1 PAEAALWHGRAAAL
15 TGDPADEAAVILNLN
30 LTGCPAADIAA
41 AARRWAARHAE
52 PLREAPPP
60 DRSPDPDRRL
70 LVGYLCENALTH
82 DFTCL
87 PLVEHHGPG
96 VVPVVYALGANADN
110 PLLPRYAAAALL
122 RRAGGLDNAALAD
135 LIRADGI
142 DILVDGAGFPSRGQ
156 RLLAMARRP
165 APVQIHF
172 PVMTTTGLSAMDAV
186 LVDAS
191 TVPPG
196 READFTERVLRLPV
210 GYHYSPLVPVPDPA
224 PEPPLLREGRVTFG
238 SFNMASKLSP
248 AVFDVWAAILRQVPG
263 SRLIVKA
270 LDLSPADRRV
280 LERALGGALEIR
292 PPTDGVEEHM
302 AAYSDLDI
310 HLDSFPYGGVT
321 TTAQALWM
329 GVPVVSLTGERV
341 LDRYGASLLRAV
353 GLDDLAVPTP
363 DAYIDAAVTLA
374 GDPDRL
380 RRLRGS
386 LRDWMHASP
395 LSDPVAFARHVE
407 RAYRALW
414 RRWCASQAAR

>member
-1 PAEAALWHGRAAAL
+1 
-15 TGDPADEAAVILNLN
+15 
-30 LTGCPAADIAA
+30 
-41 AARRWAARHAE
+41 
-52 PLREAPPP
+52 
-60 DRSPDPDRRL
+60 
-70 LVGYLCENALTH
+70 
-82 DFTCL
+82 
-87 PLVEHHGPG
+87 
-96 VVPVVYALGANADN
+96 
-110 PLLPRYAAAALL
+110 
-122 RRAGGLDNAALAD
+122 
-135 LIRADGI
+135 
-142 DILVDGAGFPSRGQ
+142 
-156 RLLAMARRP
+156 
-165 APVQIHF
+165 
-172 PVMTTTGLSAMDAV
+172 
-186 LVDAS
+186 
-191 TVPPG
+191 
-196 READFTERVLRLPV
+196 
-210 GYHYSPLVPVPDPA
+210 
-224 PEPPLLREGRVTFG
+224 
-238 SFNMASKLSP
+238 
-248 AVFDVWAAILRQVPG
+248 
-263 SRLIVKA
+263 
-270 LDLSPADRRV
+270 
-280 LERALGGALEIR
+280 
-292 PPTDGVEEHM
+292 M